1 MLQFIRKVVGTKHE
15 REIKRMR
22 PMVAAIGALEE
33 KMKKLSDDDLRRRTV
48 EFREKIDQGASL
60 DDLLIPAFATCR
72 EAAWRAL
79 GMRHYDVQLIGGKV
93 LHDGKIAEMKTGEGK
108 TLVATLPCYLNGLS
122 GKGVHVVTVNDYLAQ
137 RDAEWMGKV
146 HNFLGLTVGVVH
158 GGQSNVAKKRA
169 YRCDVTYG
177 QNNEFGFDYLR
188 DNMKFSIYDYAQ
200 RELNFAIVDEVDS
213 ILVDEARTPLII
225 SGPGETASDLYV
237 KLNEIV
243 PKLRPDEHYEIDEKA
258 RQVSLTEEGMSRAQE
273 LLQARGLL
281 EESSDGA
288 NLYDPINLKTLHIL
302 QQALRANA
310 LYKRDVQY
318 MVTQDG
324 KVMIIDEFTGRTL
337 PGRRW
342 SDGLHQAVEAKEH
355 VAIQDENITLATISF
370 QNLFRLYDKLSGMT
384 GTADTEAA
392 EFHKTYELDVVVI
405 PTNKPIARA
414 DNEDVVYKTEREK
427 FDAIADEIEFCNKQ
441 GQPVLVGTTSVEKS
455 EVVSR
460 KLAKK
465 GVDVNVLNAKHHE
478 SEAYVVAQAG
488 RKSAVTVATN
498 MAGRGTDI
506 VLGGNPEM
514 LARFDVLREHAQ
526 KVEEIRARAAEEGG
540 EVGSAEPEL
549 DVDAKVEELLPVYE
563 ERCKK
568 EKQEVLDAGGLVIIG
583 TERHES
589 RRIDNQLRGRAG
601 RQGDPGMSRFYLS
614 LEDDLMRIFAG
625 ERVQRMMDTLGMEDG
640 EPIEHRWVTKA
651 VENAQK
657 KVEERNFDIR
667 KHLLEYDDVMNQQRK
682 SMYALRR
689 QVLTGEYRTVPT
701 EEQAKK
707 GIKPESVVE
716 RVDES
721 LQESC
726 REIVLQIVKHHSAP
740 LPADQSS
747 EEELAAW
754 RAAAQ
759 KSDLTEASSLRVEE
773 CERDVYLWFGC
784 RVPLKRFEK
793 DAKGAFEHL
802 LDAVGMSMTE
812 QHERLL
818 DVVEDLVAAMVEEHC
833 PTAKHYEDWDID
845 GLANRYEDQF
855 GIAASGIDGIADV
868 SDVAEKLYAD
878 AEAVLLRKEEEF
890 RPEQYL
896 RLFRSIYM
904 QEIDRQWIEH
914 LQAMESLRDGIGLRG
929 YGQRDPKREYK
940 REGYDLFMNM
950 MRNIKGAVAAA
961 MMRAQRVTE
970 EDLQRQEAQRRQAA
984 ERRLRGLQASHAA
997 AASASERPAQAAPAP
1012 ETGQPGPQKR
1022 LVRRRRLLSIGGNA
1036 AAPPPNRERPNAA
1049 SFLESKSGRA
1059 IGEDSASLAVANRR
1073 RTCRATSSV
1082 GHQTPITAV

>member
-1 MLQFIRKVVGTKHE
+1 MMRLPNDSGVARGPMRCAAWSDALDSRRKRRASLFMLQFIRKVVGTKHE

-22 PMVAAIGALEE
+22 PMVAAVGELEP
-33 KMKKLSDDDLRRRTV
+33 KMKKLTDDELRRRTA
-48 EFREKIDQGASL
+48 EFREKTDRGASL

-146 HNFLGLTVGVVH
+146 HNFLGLSVGVVH
-158 GGQSNVAKKRA
+158 GGQSNAAKKRA
-169 YRCDVTYG
+169 YQCDITYG
-177 QNNEFGFDYLR
+177 QNNEYGFDYLR

-200 RELNFAIVDEVDS
+200 RDLNFAIVDEVDS
-213 ILVDEARTPLII
+213 ILIDEARTPLII

-237 KLNEIV
+237 KINDLV

-258 RQVSLTEEGMSRAQE
+258 RQVSLTEEGMGRSQE
-273 LLQARGLL
+273 LLQSKGLL

-302 QQALRANA
+302 QQVLRAHA

-318 MVTQDG
+318 MVTPDG

-342 SDGLHQAVEAKEH
+342 SDGLHQAVEAKER
-355 VAIQDENITLATISF
+355 VPIQDENITLATISF

-384 GTADTEAA
+384 GTADTEAG

-414 DNEDVVYKTEREK
+414 DNEDVVYKSEREK
-427 FDAIADEIEFCNKQ
+427 FDAIAEEIEYCNQQ

-465 GVDVNVLNAKHHE
+465 GIDVNVLNAKHHE

-488 RKSAVTVATN
+488 QKGAVTVATN

-514 LARFDVLREHAQ
+514 LARFDVIREHAKMVQ
-526 KVEEIRARAAEEGG
+526 EMRARAAEEGG
-540 EVGSAEPEL
+540 EVGVDEPEL
-549 DVDAKVEELLPVYE
+549 DVDAKVEELLPQYE

-568 EKQEVLDAGGLVIIG
+568 EKEEVLEAGGLAIIG

-625 ERVQRMMDTLGMEDG
+625 ERVQRMMETLGMEDG

-689 QVLTGEYRTVPT
+689 QVLTGQYRTVPT

-707 GIKPESVVE
+707 GIKPESVVD

-721 LQESC
+721 LKESC
-726 REIVLQIVKHHSAP
+726 RDIVLQIVKHHSAP
-740 LPADQSS
+740 LPGPQAS
-747 EEELAAW
+747 EEEIAAW
-754 RAAAQ
+754 RDATQ
-759 KSDLTEASSLRVEE
+759 KNELQKTGSLRLEE

-784 RVPLKRFEK
+784 RVPLRKHRDEPIAAA
-793 DAKGAFEHL
+793 DHL
-802 LDAVGMSMTE
+802 LDEVGMSLTE

-818 DVVEDLVAAMVEEHC
+818 DVVEDLVSAMVEEHC
-833 PTAKHYEDWDID
+833 PTGKHYEDWDVE
-845 GLANRYEDQF
+845 GLANRFEDQF
-855 GIAASGIDGIADV
+855 GIPASGIEGMADV
-868 SDVAEKLYAD
+868 GDVAGKLYAD

-997 AASASERPAQAAPAP
+997 ASSGEPSPQSPRQPAQAGAPRDAAGEP
-1012 ETGQPGPQKR
+1012 AAAAQASGALNRRQ
-1022 LVRRRRLLSIGGNA
+1022 RRRA
-1036 AAPPPNRERPNAA
+1036 AAQQRKTRQ
-1049 SFLESKSGRA
+1049 
-1059 IGEDSASLAVANRR
+1059 RR
-1073 RTCRATSSV
+1073 
-1082 GHQTPITAV
+1082 